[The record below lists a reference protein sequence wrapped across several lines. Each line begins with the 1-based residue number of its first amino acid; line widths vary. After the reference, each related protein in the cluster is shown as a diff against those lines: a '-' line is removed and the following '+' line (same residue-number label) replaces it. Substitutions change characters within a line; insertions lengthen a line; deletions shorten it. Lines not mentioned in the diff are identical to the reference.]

1 MKIEVRKYQLIEQV
15 MNLNENQLE
24 KLESFLAEESA
35 NALSKSLDRA
45 LKQVKEGKVSPHAQ
59 VRKKYEKW
67 L

>member
-1 MKIEVRKYQLIEQV
+1 MKIEIRKYQLIEQV
-15 MNLNENQLE
+15 MNLSEGQLE
-24 KLESFLAEESA
+24 KLESFLAQESDK
-35 NALSKSLDRA
+35 ALSMSLDSA